1 MLLIALLKAD
11 KLVKLTEAGRLFIP
25 CINDSVGEEI
35 HSDSAVTTRFI
46 QFVCMSSR
54 ACKL

>member
-1 MLLIALLKAD
+1 M
-11 KLVKLTEAGRLFIP
+11 GRLFHALMT
-25 CINDSVGEEI
+25 VGEEI

-54 ACKL
+54 ACKLRKLEKKNRS